1 MAVTKKT
8 CANKGSEAS
17 HRRGWG
23 REPHEGQMKGG
34 MDKPKGGKDGRGQG
48 DEEGTKET
56 KFEVNGSR
64 S

>member
-23 REPHEGQMKGG
+23 REPHEGQMTGG
-34 MDKPKGGKDGRGQG
+34 MDKPNGGRDGRGTG

-64 S
+64 